1 MCVFLAESYVAARVE
16 LGAALLHQDVA
27 GQHALAAELLHAE
40 TASGGIAP
48 VARAAACLLM
58 CHGSVFLLL
67 GRFFGGRLL
76 GRSLLRGCLLGRRL
90 LCMGL
95 LLRRLALRLRGLLRP
110 PALSCFRLLPLCPD
124 HGSAPP

>member
-1 MCVFLAESYVAARVE
+1 MIRRPARSTRTDTCLPYTTRFRTDVAARVE
-16 LGAALLHQDVA
+16 LGAALAHQDVA

-90 LCMGL
+90 LC
-95 LLRRLALRLRGLLRP
+95 RGLLRRGL
-110 PALSCFRLLPLCPD
+110 ALQFGR
-124 HGSAPP
+124 APV